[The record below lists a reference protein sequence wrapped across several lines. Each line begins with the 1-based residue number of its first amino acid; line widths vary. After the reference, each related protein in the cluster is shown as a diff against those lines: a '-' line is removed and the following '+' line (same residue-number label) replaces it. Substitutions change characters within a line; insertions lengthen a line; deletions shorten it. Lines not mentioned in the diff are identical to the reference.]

1 MLHSN
6 MDETMRFAL
15 TILNGRIAPRPTSAS
30 SLVLVDQKSASRT
43 LEQVELDEPN
53 LIDLLTV
60 MKQNDVDYLVCCG
73 IDRTS
78 KLELGRSGIRI
89 IENVACSEPEA
100 VSAIFEDRLHSG
112 YGLYR
117 DERPPLPE
125 TQPGSEPAASDNE
138 TSGDAEP
145 LPRCLAFAGKSC
157 SAGRNCPLAHLARV
171 PDRSAWTLP
180 MLDAATDVALENER
194 DLCRLSE
201 VIYFCLEMKYRTIG
215 LAFCYELEEPA
226 RIAASVLRRFF
237 HVVGVC
243 CKVAPDHAS
252 GEQRAAPVASAET
265 EPQRPC
271 NPLGQAQVL
280 NRTQCDLVIAVG
292 LCVGADCIL
301 GKLCDAPLTTLFVK
315 DKVLANNPIGAVYSK
330 RYLKESLQALPST

>member
-1 MLHSN
+1 MLRHF
-6 MDETMRFAL
+6 DGETMRFAL

-30 SLVLVDQKSASRT
+30 SLVMVDQKSASRS
-43 LEQVELDEPN
+43 LEHIELDEPN
-53 LIDLLTV
+53 LIDLLAII
-60 MKQNDVDYLVCCG
+60 KRNDVDVLVCCG

-78 KLELGRSGIRI
+78 KRDLDRNGIRI
-89 IENVACSEPEA
+89 VENVACTESEA
-100 VSAIFEDRLHSG
+100 VNAIFENRLHSG

-117 DERPPLPE
+117 DETRPLPE
-125 TQPGSEPAASDNE
+125 TRPSREPFVSDDG
-138 TSGDAEP
+138 TSKAPES
-145 LPRCLAFAGKSC
+145 LPRCLVFSGKSC
-157 SAGRNCPLAHLARV
+157 ATGSNCPLAYLARV
-171 PDRSAWTLP
+171 RDPPAWTRP
-180 MLDAATDVALENER
+180 MLDAAADVALEKER

-215 LAFCYELEEPA
+215 LAFCSELEEPA

-237 HVVGVC
+237 DVVGVC
-243 CKVAPDHAS
+243 CKVAPENKS
-252 GEQRAAPVASAET
+252 GDEDPAKTAPVQA

-280 NRTQCDLVIAVG
+280 NRTRCDLVIAVG

-301 GKLCDAPLTTLFVK
+301 GKVCDAPVTTLFVK

-330 RYLKESLQALPST
+330 RYLKETLQVLPST